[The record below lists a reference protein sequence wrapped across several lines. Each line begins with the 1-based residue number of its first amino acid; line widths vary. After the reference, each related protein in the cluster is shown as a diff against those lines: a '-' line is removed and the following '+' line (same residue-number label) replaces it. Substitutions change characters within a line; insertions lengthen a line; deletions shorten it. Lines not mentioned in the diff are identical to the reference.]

1 MYQCTG
7 LQAAV
12 MVKMV
17 LTGNVSRVS
26 HLFPA
31 HRIFRGANTAQYF
44 IAVKVVHVHK
54 YISMAVCRV
63 TPPW

>member
-1 MYQCTG
+1 
-7 LQAAV
+7 

-44 IAVKVVHVHK
+44 IAVKVVHVQK